1 MWIFL
6 YNSRVSQ
13 RKKLSVIRLSY
24 THSFSLLSAI
34 MVLFSTYLVDVSPAC
49 LDYNSSSQAFLMMC
63 SAYRLNKQ
71 RLTADCPV
79 VLLSL
84 YWKKEELKSLLM
96 RVKEESERAS
106 LRLNIKN
113 TKIMTSSTITGWQI
127 EGEKVEVVTNFLFLG
142 FI

>member
-1 MWIFL
+1 M
-6 YNSRVSQ
+6 
-13 RKKLSVIRLSY
+13 SVIRLSY

-34 MVLFSTYLVDVSPAC
+34 MVVFSTYLVDVSPAC

-106 LRLNIKN
+106 LRLNIEK
-113 TKIMTSSTITGWQI
+113 TKIMASGPIIVWQI
-127 EGEKVEVVTNFLFLG
+127 KGGKVETVTDFLYLG
-142 FI
+142 SKITVDGDHSHEIRR